1 MPRARTVTRGRVVKL
16 RTEDQE
22 LTVILNEMPDEE
34 VRCRMG
40 KHDWALDS
48 VLPGE
53 AWPDIVRAWPGRLGV
68 FRIEDPCLR
77 CGLAWRVFDT
87 LPDAELDADAKIS
100 IHYDPDWVKVP
111 QGYDRRKRRIRREY
125 NRRSGKKQAV
135 QVRRAVTRTAATER
149 RAARDAAGAP
159 AVKFSA
165 AGAG

>member
-1 MPRARTVTRGRVVKL
+1 MPRARAVSRGRVVRL

-22 LTVILNEMPDEE
+22 LTTILNEMPDEE

-48 VLPGE
+48 VLPGQ
-53 AWPDIVRAWPGRLGV
+53 AWPDVVRAWPGQLGA

-77 CGLAWRVFDT
+77 CGLAWRVLDT
-87 LPDAELDADAKIS
+87 RAGGELDAAAKIS

-111 QGYDRRKRRIRREY
+111 QGYDRRKRRIRQEY
-125 NRRSGKKQAV
+125 NRRSGPKQAA
-135 QVRRAVTRTAATER
+135 QVRQAASRTAALER
-149 RAARDAAGAP
+149 QAAPEAR
-159 AVKFSA
+159 FTA